1 MSLASAIFDFVKA
14 FCNLVYQSV
23 CYSMIIK
30 SGTLFTN
37 LEKKEEK
44 DIEAGKTAAEVC
56 I

>member
-1 MSLASAIFDFVKA
+1 
-14 FCNLVYQSV
+14 
-23 CYSMIIK
+23 MIIK

-44 DIEAGKTAAEVC
+44 DIEAGKTTAGVC